1 MRAMMPSCYSLAIMV
16 FRPNFFNFP
25 SKLAVD
31 IKKKIIVLQL
41 GNPTGLYGAERWI
54 LALSRHLDPEK
65 VETRVAVLRDDPAL
79 NSPLYH
85 AAVRNGFSAHMF
97 EAYGRFNA
105 EAVRQVR
112 SYLREHKVDILHTHG
127 YKTDFIGLLSVF
139 RTGTKIL
146 STPHGW
152 SRRVNPKLLLYEMVD
167 RALFPFFDAV
177 APLSEKLHAG
187 LSNLPGI
194 KPKLHLIRNGI
205 DFTEIDSV
213 QGAAPEIYDLKKR
226 GFVVIGYIGQLIH
239 RKGLDVLLQA
249 FNRLQVPLKKLYLVG
264 DGPQLNQLVEYTTEL
279 GLGEQVTFTGYR
291 EDRLSLLKGFDVFV
305 LASRL
310 EGIPRCLMEAMAARV
325 LVVASDIPGCRDIVN
340 GFRTGY
346 LFKVDDP
353 ESLCQVLTRALS
365 DRKTSASLIENARR
379 FIESDFSAARM
390 AHEYVR
396 LYARLCSFNP
406 G

>member
-1 MRAMMPSCYSLAIMV
+1 L
-16 FRPNFFNFP
+16 
-25 SKLAVD
+25 D
-31 IKKKIIVLQL
+31 IKKRIKVVQL
-41 GNPTGLYGAERWI
+41 GNPTGMYGAERWI
-54 LALSRHLDPEK
+54 LALARHLDPEK
-65 VETRVAVLRDDPAL
+65 VETRVAVLKDDPTL
-79 NSPLYH
+79 DSPLYH
-85 AAVRNGFSAHMF
+85 AAVRNGFCAHMF

-112 SYLREHKVDILHTHG
+112 SYLTKHKVDILHTHG

-167 RALFPFFDAV
+167 RALLPFFDAV
-177 APLSEKLHAG
+177 VPLSEKLHAG

-194 KPKLHLIRNGI
+194 KAKLHLIRNGI
-205 DFTEIDSV
+205 DLSEIDST
-213 QGAAPEIYDLKKR
+213 QDTATEILDLKKR

-264 DGPQLNQLVEYTTEL
+264 DGPQRARLVEYTAEL
-279 GLGEQVTFTGYR
+279 GLGEQVTFTGFR

-325 LVVASDIPGCRDIVN
+325 LSVASDIPGCRDIVN
-340 GFRTGY
+340 GYRTGY

-353 ESLCQVLTRALS
+353 ESLCQVLKRALS
-365 DRKTSASLIENARR
+365 DKKTTALLVENARR
-379 FIESDFSAARM
+379 FIESEFSAARM
-390 AHEYVR
+390 AQEYVK
-396 LYARLCSFNP
+396 LYARLYSSNSD
-406 G
+406 